1 MKSTLLLSIRI
12 LLIPAQAACF
22 TLITFDVDGTLVK
35 GSGKAASESAHAR
48 AFSHAVSTVL
58 NSSQPVTSVA
68 DALPTHLYHG
78 STDGLILLRLAKATL
93 GMESKDSF
101 DKLEEMFACMYDFMS
116 AMEDTE
122 IAAHITPLPGV
133 MDHLNTLA
141 TATMK
146 ERVMCGLVT
155 GNVEGVA
162 RKKMKAVGIFDTHA
176 LGPPCATQKQQQ
188 QQWEGSQEYGFL
200 GGFGSDYCSGD
211 IDSLDRNHLD
221 RGEQIAIAANRCKN
235 ILANNN
241 SMDQVNDTCTRRQ
254 KTLKRVV
261 HVGDAPADVLAAK
274 WFSERQS
281 EMNMN
286 SEDKI
291 CVGCVAVATGS
302 YTANE
307 LRQLAGEPIVGIWE
321 PVILEEGMGDPSF
334 LKACGIF

>member
-1 MKSTLLLSIRI
+1 MKSTLLL

-35 GSGKAASESAHAR
+35 GSGKAAAESAHAR

-58 NSSQPVTSVA
+58 NNSQPVTSVA
-68 DALPTHLYHG
+68 DALPINLYHG
-78 STDGLILLRLAKATL
+78 STDGLILLRLARATL
-93 GMESKDSF
+93 GLESKDSF
-101 DKLEEMFACMYDFMS
+101 HKLEEMFTCMYDFIS

-122 IAAHITPLPGV
+122 IASHITPLPGV

-141 TATMK
+141 TATMR

-176 LGPPCATQKQQQ
+176 LCPPCATQKQ
-188 QQWEGSQEYGFL
+188 WEGSEEYGFL

-211 IDSLDRNHLD
+211 IDSLERNHLD

-235 ILANNN
+235 ILANNT
-241 SMDQVNDTCTRRQ
+241 MDQLNDTGTRRQ
-254 KTLKRVV
+254 QTLKRVV

-307 LRQLAGEPIVGIWE
+307 LRELAGEPIVGVWE
-321 PVILEEGMGDPSF
+321 PVILEEGMGDPRF
-334 LKACGIF
+334 LEACGIF